1 MVVSSTTTLFQ
12 IRRQRNNT
20 GTYYIKLLFITLLLG
35 MLAYLASRN
44 AVLCVLLNFTVPFA
58 LVFFQSDQFAPKGY
72 FGYAM
77 TFVFLELRPPTP
89 EEFPVQMLCLL
100 FCTLVLIGAL
110 LLYARLSAPST
121 PPEEEITRGL
131 TRLAELLEE
140 LAGGGGADGARRE
153 LEGLAQRFRRLGYA
167 RRSHFH
173 LPDGQRRFYYL
184 FALLFQRLSYLL
196 ADEDW
201 GRLQAGPACGKVLVT
216 LAGLV
221 RQLQNAASPEARGA
235 LTERLQILLA
245 EDALPQGR
253 LRIFYR
259 SFLHRLLLLLAE
271 GEPRTRWPRV
281 PWREVFAS
289 GRRRLNL
296 NNFEVRF
303 ALRLAVVMTI
313 STTVSLLW
321 EFEHTYWFPLHAFL
335 LLQPSYEESAHR
347 MITRPV
353 GTAIGCLV
361 VHLVYPWLPGLTGV
375 FAFALAMISLMYCCT
390 PGSWVHPIFSTSFA
404 LALATLTVKEGQ
416 AIQLRL
422 FYLLLA
428 VALVLVV
435 NRFLV
440 PTRKATQFRHNLVP
454 PPGLLLGAG
463 AAQPPRA
470 RPAGALRRDSGL
482 LSSGVPRG
490 GPVCGGPAGGRGGAV
505 PDGAAHPVEPVRP
518 CGEGG
523 VPGTDRGAGGGGVPC
538 SEPPGRRNSGAAG
551 PALARTGGVGA
562 GRSAGL
568 RGALPGH
575 GALPA

>member
-110 LLYARLSAPST
+110 LLYARLSAPSA

-140 LAGGGGADGARRE
+140 LAGGGGAYGARRE

-221 RQLQNAASPEARGA
+221 RQL
-235 LTERLQILLA
+235 
-245 EDALPQGR
+245 
-253 LRIFYR
+253 
-259 SFLHRLLLLLAE
+259 
-271 GEPRTRWPRV
+271 
-281 PWREVFAS
+281 
-289 GRRRLNL
+289 
-296 NNFEVRF
+296 
-303 ALRLAVVMTI
+303 
-313 STTVSLLW
+313 
-321 EFEHTYWFPLHAFL
+321 
-335 LLQPSYEESAHR
+335 
-347 MITRPV
+347 
-353 GTAIGCLV
+353 
-361 VHLVYPWLPGLTGV
+361 
-375 FAFALAMISLMYCCT
+375 
-390 PGSWVHPIFSTSFA
+390 
-404 LALATLTVKEGQ
+404 
-416 AIQLRL
+416 
-422 FYLLLA
+422 
-428 VALVLVV
+428 
-435 NRFLV
+435 
-440 PTRKATQFRHNLVP
+440 
-454 PPGLLLGAG
+454 
-463 AAQPPRA
+463 
-470 RPAGALRRDSGL
+470 
-482 LSSGVPRG
+482 
-490 GPVCGGPAGGRGGAV
+490 
-505 PDGAAHPVEPVRP
+505 
-518 CGEGG
+518 
-523 VPGTDRGAGGGGVPC
+523 
-538 SEPPGRRNSGAAG
+538 
-551 PALARTGGVGA
+551 
-562 GRSAGL
+562 
-568 RGALPGH
+568 
-575 GALPA
+575 

>member
-12 IRRQRNNT
+12 IRRKRNNT

-44 AVLCVLLNFTVPFA
+44 VVLCVLLNFTVPFA

-140 LAGGGGADGARRE
+140 LAGGGGAYGARRE

-221 RQLQNAASPEARGA
+221 RQLQNAASPEARGSA
-235 LTERLQILLA
+235 DRTA
-245 EDALPQGR
+245 PDPAGR
-253 LRIFYR
+253 GR
-259 SFLHRLLLLLAE
+259 
-271 GEPRTRWPRV
+271 P
-281 PWREVFAS
+281 AS
-289 GRRRLNL
+289 GGGC
-296 NNFEVRF
+296 VS
-303 ALRLAVVMTI
+303 
-313 STTVSLLW
+313 ST
-321 EFEHTYWFPLHAFL
+321 A
-335 LLQPSYEESAHR
+335 A
-347 MITRPV
+347 
-353 GTAIGCLV
+353 
-361 VHLVYPWLPGLTGV
+361 
-375 FAFALAMISLMYCCT
+375 
-390 PGSWVHPIFSTSFA
+390 FSTACSCCWRR
-404 LALATLTVKEGQ
+404 ES
-416 AIQLRL
+416 
-422 FYLLLA
+422 
-428 VALVLVV
+428 
-435 NRFLV
+435 
-440 PTRKATQFRHNLVP
+440 
-454 PPGLLLGAG
+454 PG
-463 AAQPPRA
+463 P
-470 RPAGALRRDSGL
+470 
-482 LSSGVPRG
+482 G
-490 GPVCGGPAGGRGGAV
+490 GPGCPGGRYLPAAAGG
-505 PDGAAHPVEPVRP
+505 
-518 CGEGG
+518 
-523 VPGTDRGAGGGGVPC
+523 
-538 SEPPGRRNSGAAG
+538 
-551 PALARTGGVGA
+551 
-562 GRSAGL
+562 
-568 RGALPGH
+568 
-575 GALPA
+575 

>member
-44 AVLCVLLNFTVPFA
+44 VVLCVLLNFTVPFA

-140 LAGGGGADGARRE
+140 LAGGGGAYGARRE

-289 GRRRLNL
+289 GRRRLSL

-335 LLQPSYEESAHR
+335 LLEPS
-347 MITRPV
+347 
-353 GTAIGCLV
+353 
-361 VHLVYPWLPGLTGV
+361 
-375 FAFALAMISLMYCCT
+375 
-390 PGSWVHPIFSTSFA
+390 
-404 LALATLTVKEGQ
+404 
-416 AIQLRL
+416 
-422 FYLLLA
+422 
-428 VALVLVV
+428 
-435 NRFLV
+435 
-440 PTRKATQFRHNLVP
+440 
-454 PPGLLLGAG
+454 
-463 AAQPPRA
+463 
-470 RPAGALRRDSGL
+470 
-482 LSSGVPRG
+482 
-490 GPVCGGPAGGRGGAV
+490 
-505 PDGAAHPVEPVRP
+505 
-518 CGEGG
+518 
-523 VPGTDRGAGGGGVPC
+523 
-538 SEPPGRRNSGAAG
+538 
-551 PALARTGGVGA
+551 
-562 GRSAGL
+562 
-568 RGALPGH
+568 
-575 GALPA
+575 